1 MYSGVEYGTDELP
14 SLPETG
20 PGPSTTN
27 KMGKYFHINFEKYLQ
42 ALKSLNTQINDKN
55 SFQCVYC
62 RII

>member
-1 MYSGVEYGTDELP
+1 MYNGVEYGTDELP

-20 PGPSTTN
+20 PGPSPTN
-27 KMGKYFHINFEKYLQ
+27 KMGKYFHINFEKYFQ
-42 ALKSLNTQINDKN
+42 ALKSLNTQINDTN